1 MKNCHFNY
9 LLVVYDMK
17 NYELPVAIFD
27 NYVALAKFFNTT
39 PANSK
44 CDVCKKTLK
53 KGRYLIE
60 KVKI

>member
-1 MKNCHFNY
+1 MKNYLSNY

-39 PANSK
+39 PKNIK
-44 CDVCKKTLK
+44 CYVCRKTLR